1 VRFGALSGLPL
12 ATNKITAIPAEQDLL
27 RVRGA
32 RVHNLKNVTVDIP
45 HNAITVV
52 TGVSGSGKSSLA
64 FDTIYAEG
72 QRRYVE
78 SLSAYARQFLERM
91 EKPDVDEI
99 SGIAPAVAIRQKNS
113 TRNPRSTVGTATEIY
128 DYLRLLFARCGQ
140 TFCVKC
146 GVEVKKDSPD
156 EIATR
161 ILQLA
166 PGRRFYVM
174 YELRVGG
181 TAQPV
186 SAEAVKKAETTTAA
200 VRRILRKKTT
210 GPAKAEAQAAARD
223 ALRLAL
229 IDLQKRGF
237 NRIYQNGRVH
247 EFSTPESLLDV
258 DFSKPAFVLVDRLAV
273 NAESRARLVD
283 SIEICYREGA
293 GEAILEFVADAAG
306 PAERLSF
313 NERFE
318 CKNDGTVYQEPEP
331 RLFSFNNPFGACPRC
346 QGFGNTIDFDLNLVV
361 PDQGKSLDEGAI
373 EPWTK
378 PRYRVLLA
386 DMKKWARGR
395 GIPTNV
401 PWRQLTAEQR
411 RLVLEGDPE
420 NDFDGVKGFF
430 NYLERKKY
438 KLHVRVFLS
447 RFRGYARC
455 LDCGGTRLRAEA
467 RAVRVAGQT
476 ITDICKLTVTEA
488 RAFFGSV
495 QLTDAQRVIAD
506 KILEEIRSRLQFLDE
521 VGLEYLT
528 LDRLTSTLSG
538 GESQRIQLA
547 TSLGS
552 HLVGAMYVLDEPS
565 IGLHPRD
572 TQRLIDILK
581 SLRDLGNTVLL
592 VEHDP
597 DAIHAAD
604 FIVDLGPGAGELG
617 GKLLFAGGYD
627 AMLAEP
633 KSITGRY
640 LNGELRIPVPNT
652 RHKPNGKFLRLFG
665 ATMHNLQNVDVMIPL
680 GTLTVVTGVSGSGKS
695 TLIHDVLYKALA
707 AKRMGGSVKEFCERL
722 EGDGAIR
729 ETIIVDQSPI
739 GRTPRSNPATYLK
752 AFDAIREVF
761 SDTPDAKRRGYTAGH
776 FSFNVPGGRC
786 ETCQGDGTVTVEM
799 QFLADVELI
808 CEECRG
814 TRFKTAVLEVKYH
827 NKNIHDVLEMTVR
840 EALAFFLNVPKVVS
854 KLRILNEIGL
864 GYLRLGQS
872 ATTLSGGEAQRLKL
886 AAHLART
893 ENDGVLYILDEPTT
907 GLHFDDIAKLLA
919 AFRKLLESGA
929 SLLVIEHNLD
939 VVKSADWVI
948 DMGPEGGAM
957 GGKIIA
963 TGTPEQ
969 IARNAQS
976 HTGRFLARVLNGNG
990 QAKRGGNGASKQE
1003 LPAIVKS

>member
-1 VRFGALSGLPL
+1 MATKEITHATTDVRP
-12 ATNKITAIPAEQDLL
+12 EQESIC
-27 RVRGA
+27 VRGA
-32 RVHNLKNVTVDIP
+32 RVHNLKNISVEIP

-113 TRNPRSTVGTATEIY
+113 TRNPRSNVATATEIY

-140 TFCVKC
+140 TLCIKC
-146 GVEVKKDSPD
+146 GAEVRRDNPD

-161 ILQLA
+161 ILSLA
-166 PGRRFYVM
+166 AGRRFYV
-174 YELRVGG
+174 LHQFRIATSAGAAG
-181 TAQPV
+181 SKRSAKKTV
-186 SAEAVKKAETTTAA
+186 SA
-200 VRRILRKKTT
+200 
-210 GPAKAEAQAAARD
+210 PPPD
-223 ALRLAL
+223 ALRQAL
-229 IDLQKRGF
+229 LDLQKRGF
-237 NRIYQNGRVH
+237 NRLYQEGRIH
-247 EFSTPESLLDV
+247 EFSSPETLLDV
-258 DFSKPAFVLVDRLAV
+258 DFSKPVYVLVDRLAV
-273 NAESRARLVD
+273 NPESRARLVD
-283 SIEICYREGA
+283 SIEICYREGQ
-293 GEAILEFVADAAG
+293 GEAILEFVADDAG
-306 PAERLSF
+306 NPAERRTF

-318 CKNDGTVYQEPEP
+318 CKNDGTLYQEPEP
-331 RLFSFNNPFGACPRC
+331 RLFSFNNPYGACSRC

-361 PDQGKSLDEGAI
+361 PDQSKSLDDGAI

-378 PRYRVLLA
+378 PRYRVLFQEA
-386 DMKKWARGR
+386 KKWARGR

-411 RLVLEGDPE
+411 RLILEGDPE
-420 NDFDGVKGFF
+420 NEYEGVKGFF
-430 NYLERKKY
+430 NLLERKKY

-455 LDCGGTRLRAEA
+455 PECEGTRLRAEA
-467 RAVRVAGQT
+467 RAVRVAGKA
-476 ITDICKLTVTEA
+476 ITEVCKLTVKEA
-488 RAFFGSV
+488 RAFFSTL
-495 QLTDAQRVIAD
+495 QLSEGHLKIAD
-506 KILEEIRSRLQFLDE
+506 RILEEIRTRLQFLDE
-521 VGLEYLT
+521 VGLDYLT

-547 TSLGS
+547 TSLGA
-552 HLVGAMYVLDEPS
+552 HLVGALYVLDEPS

-581 SLRDLGNTVLL
+581 SLRDLGNTVLV

-597 DAIHAAD
+597 DTIQAAD
-604 FIVDLGPGAGELG
+604 CVIDLGPGAGELG
-617 GKLLFAGGYD
+617 GKLLFAGSYA
-627 AMLAEP
+627 AMLEEH
-633 KSITGRY
+633 KSLTGRY
-640 LNGELRIPVPNT
+640 LSGELRIPVPNV
-652 RHKPNGKFLRLFG
+652 RHKPAGKFLRLYG
-665 ATMHNLQNVDVMIPL
+665 ASLHNLQNLDLMIPL

-695 TLIHDVLYKALA
+695 TLVHDVLYKALG
-707 AKRMGGSVKEFCERL
+707 AKRVGGSVKEFCDRL
-722 EGDGAIR
+722 EGDSNVR
-729 ETIIVDQSPI
+729 EVVIVDQSPI

-761 SDTPDAKRRGYTAGH
+761 ADTPDSKRRGYGPGH

-814 TRFKTAVLEVKYH
+814 TRFKSGVLEVRYH
-827 NKNIHDVLEMTVR
+827 GKNVHEVLQLTVR
-840 EALAFFLNVPKVVS
+840 EALAFFVNVPKIVS
-854 KLRILNEIGL
+854 KLRVLNEIGL

-886 AAHLART
+886 AAHLSQADN
-893 ENDGVLYILDEPTT
+893 EGILYILDEPTT
-907 GLHFDDIAKLLA
+907 GLHFDDIAKLLG
-919 AFRKLLESGA
+919 AFRKLLEGGA

-939 VVKSADWVI
+939 VIKSADWLI
-948 DMGPEGGAM
+948 DLGPEGGDQ

-969 IARNAQS
+969 VARNTQS
-976 HTGRFLARVLNGNG
+976 HTGHFLARVLNGNG
-990 QAKRGGNGASKQE
+990 QAKRPANGASKAAG
-1003 LPAIVKS
+1003 LSATISNGAKNPPA